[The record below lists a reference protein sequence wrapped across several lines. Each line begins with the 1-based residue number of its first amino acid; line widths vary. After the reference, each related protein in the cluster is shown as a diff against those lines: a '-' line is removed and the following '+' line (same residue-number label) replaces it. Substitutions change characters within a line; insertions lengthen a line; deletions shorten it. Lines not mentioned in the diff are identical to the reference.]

1 MREIKKKKEKKTLSF
16 TDIIIVEKIIN
27 PRLSEILLHEKYTNS
42 NEIFY
47 ANKLV
52 IQISKL
58 YRLFFINVYTMDL
71 HKHLDCSQST
81 RILFILLQLL
91 TFVTS
96 ILFWIFHETFYI

>member
-58 YRLFFINVYTMDL
+58 HIIYF
-71 HKHLDCSQST
+71 
-81 RILFILLQLL
+81 LL
-91 TFVTS
+91 
-96 ILFWIFHETFYI
+96 I